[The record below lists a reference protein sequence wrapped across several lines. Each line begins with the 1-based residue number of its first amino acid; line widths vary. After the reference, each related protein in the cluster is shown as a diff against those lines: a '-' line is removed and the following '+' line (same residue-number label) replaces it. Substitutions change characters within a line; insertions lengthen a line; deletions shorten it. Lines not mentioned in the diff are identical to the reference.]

1 MGFVEV
7 ARTTDIPAG
16 EMRSFTAGGKQILIV
31 NYQGK
36 YYAMAG
42 KCTHMG
48 GELAKGKL
56 DGKIVTCP
64 RHGAR
69 FDVTTGICI
78 SGPRI
83 GMIKLKT
90 NDETAYEVKVED
102 NSIKVNL

>member
-7 ARTTDIPAG
+7 ARTTDIPDG
-16 EMRSFTAGGKQILIV
+16 EMRSFSIEGKPILISCFE
-31 NYQGK
+31 GK
-36 YYAMAG
+36 YYAIG
-42 KCTHMG
+42 GRCTHMG

-56 DGKIVTCP
+56 DGKIVSCP

-69 FDVTTGICI
+69 FDVTTGECI
-78 SGPRI
+78 SGPKI

-90 NDETAYEVKVED
+90 NNVPAYEVKVED